1 MELEELQAM
10 QLAMQL
16 FVWLRVYS
24 ITCLHIHRLF
34 PKGGH
39 QHWFFPGMTFGL

>member
-1 MELEELQAM
+1 MVFCSLEFLVR
-10 QLAMQL
+10 
-16 FVWLRVYS
+16 FVWLHVNS

-39 QHWFFPGMTFGL
+39 QHWFFLGMTFGL